1 MEKTELTEKD
11 KVQCLQKVGYFTDA
25 NIADIKMNAK
35 SLLKMKMEK

>member
-1 MEKTELTEKD
+1 MQELF
-11 KVQCLQKVGYFTDA
+11 KVLYLQADGYFMDA